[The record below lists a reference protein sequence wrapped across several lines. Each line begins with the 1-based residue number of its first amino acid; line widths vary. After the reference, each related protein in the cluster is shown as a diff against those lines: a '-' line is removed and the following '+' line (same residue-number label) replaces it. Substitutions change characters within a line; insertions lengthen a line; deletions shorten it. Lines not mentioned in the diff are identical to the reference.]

1 MAFIGVKT
9 ILLCCVVCFVRGSS
23 GLLKDTRSL
32 NKSSD
37 IGRAFGYVLDQCDKR
52 DDIVKCFQIQAGK
65 LVSKALKIS
74 SLQIIDGLSITKK
87 ADAPNESRSGRE
99 IDLTAKDIEKLTPRT
114 LGSYMWDRLKSFLQ
128 SREIQISIPK
138 ILAFGKRATA
148 PIFESRNH
156 KKKGDD
162 KKYLAPLIAT
172 MVLKSAILKMAYHSI
187 AVVAGKALLVGK
199 IALIISA
206 IIGLKKLV
214 SSESHE
220 KTTYEIVKHPNVQ
233 HSHTYS
239 SSHGEDYGGHSG
251 AESYHRSIGDD
262 EMIMQDK
269 IYQGWL
275 PTNQHIQMKSS
286 NNNINNNNNNNQNN
300 NHNNNHNHN

>member
-1 MAFIGVKT
+1 MAFIGVK
-9 ILLCCVVCFVRGSS
+9 ILLCCFVYLVKGS
-23 GLLKDTRSL
+23 LAFKDTY
-32 NKSSD
+32 SSSIQNNSND
-37 IGRAFGYVLDQCDKR
+37 LGRAFGYVLDKCDKQ
-52 DDIVKCFQIQAGK
+52 DDVVKCFQMQAGK
-65 LVSKALKIS
+65 LVSKAMKIAN
-74 SLQIIDGLSITKK
+74 LQIIDGLSITKK
-87 ADAPNESRSGRE
+87 ADAPDESRSGRQ

-138 ILAFGKRATA
+138 ILAFGKRTTA

-156 KKKGDD
+156 KKKDD

-187 AVVAGKALLVGK
+187 AIVAGKALLVGK

-239 SSHGEDYGGHSG
+239 SSHGEDYGGHNG
-251 AESYHRSIGDD
+251 GESYHRSIGDD
-262 EMIMQDK
+262 EMMMQDK

-275 PTNQHIQMKSS
+275 PTTQLQKM
-286 NNNINNNNNNNQNN
+286 NN
-300 NHNNNHNHN
+300 

>member
-1 MAFIGVKT
+1 MAYIGVK
-9 ILLCCVVCFVRGSS
+9 ILLCCLVCLVKGSL
-23 GLLKDTRSL
+23 GLKDTHNQ
-32 NKSSD
+32 NKSNEF
-37 IGRAFGYVLDQCDKR
+37 GRAFGYVLDQCDSQ
-52 DDIVKCFQIQAGK
+52 DDVVKCFQLQAGK
-65 LVSKALKIS
+65 LVSRAMKIS
-74 SLQIIDGLSITKK
+74 SLQIIDGFSITKK
-87 ADAPNESRSGRE
+87 ADIPNEGRSGRQ

-114 LGSYMWDRLKSFLQ
+114 LGSYMWDRLKNFLQ

-138 ILAFGKRATA
+138 ILAFGKRAAA

-187 AVVAGKALLVGK
+187 AIVAGKALLVGK

-214 SSESHE
+214 SSENHE

-239 SSHGEDYGGHSG
+239 SSHGEDYGHNTGG
-251 AESYHRSIGDD
+251 GGGGESYHRSIGDD
-262 EMIMQDK
+262 EMMMQDK

-275 PTNQHIQMKSS
+275 PTTQLQKT
-286 NNNINNNNNNNQNN
+286 NN
-300 NHNNNHNHN
+300 

>member
-1 MAFIGVKT
+1 MAFIGVK
-9 ILLCCVVCFVRGSS
+9 ILLCCLVCFVNGSL
-23 GLLKDTRSL
+23 GLKDTRSL
-32 NKSSD
+32 NRSSE
-37 IGRAFGYVLDQCDKR
+37 IGRAFGYVLDQCNSQ
-52 DDIVKCFQIQAGK
+52 DDAIKCFQMQAGK
-65 LVSKALKIS
+65 LVSRAMKVS

-87 ADAPNESRSGRE
+87 ADFPNEERSARQ

-138 ILAFGKRATA
+138 ILAFGKRTTA

-239 SSHGEDYGGHSG
+239 SSHGEDYGHNGG
-251 AESYHRSIGDD
+251 GGESYHRSIGDD
-262 EMIMQDK
+262 EMMMQDK

-275 PTNQHIQMKSS
+275 PTTQIQK
-286 NNNINNNNNNNQNN
+286 NNN
-300 NHNNNHNHN
+300 